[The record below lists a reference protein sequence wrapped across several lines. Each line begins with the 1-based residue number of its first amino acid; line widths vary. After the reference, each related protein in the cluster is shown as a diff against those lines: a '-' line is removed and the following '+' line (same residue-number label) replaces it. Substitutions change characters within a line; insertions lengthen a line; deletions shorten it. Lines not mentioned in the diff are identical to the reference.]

1 MTINN
6 FNYMLVNLTRQLR
19 ALVKSQTKDSPL
31 TFEQIRAISHI
42 ARFEGI
48 SQVELANLLEA
59 KAMAAST
66 IVNALEKTSL
76 VIRKRDKSD
85 RRTYRLHLTAAG
97 KKVADELQGLS
108 KQIFKLMTKNISE
121 AELHVFYSTMEKMQE
136 NIIHALK
143 S

>member
-1 MTINN
+1 
-6 FNYMLVNLTRQLR
+6 MLVNLTRQLR

-85 RRTYRLHLTAAG
+85 GRTYRLHLTAAG

-121 AELHVFYSTMEKMQE
+121 AELHVFYSTLEKMQE

>member
-1 MTINN
+1 
-6 FNYMLVNLTRQLR
+6 MLVNLTRQLR

-85 RRTYRLHLTAAG
+85 RRTYRLHLTVAG